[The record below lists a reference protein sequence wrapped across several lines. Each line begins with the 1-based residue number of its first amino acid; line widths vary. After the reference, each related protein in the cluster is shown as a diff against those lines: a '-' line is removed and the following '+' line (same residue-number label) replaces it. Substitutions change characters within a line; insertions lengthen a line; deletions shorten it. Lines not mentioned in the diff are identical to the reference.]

1 MEEGYDINENKTKN
15 VNLERQIIINE
26 NTTAITPFSNINSS
40 NKQIPN
46 NIYFNTFQ
54 FNKKGNKLLKQKGKY
69 FLIRKRK
76 RKQGDNGK
84 HTKAKASYDNISRK
98 IKSWIISDLIKFINK
113 KFGEK
118 NIKKK
123 LQIKLYIINNTQA
136 YNTTINYNI
145 NLLEKKACD
154 ILSENVSQK
163 VKIKYDHNKKIIE
176 KILVNKKFDNIIE
189 ILNLNFLDC
198 MDHYIGKKT
207 IDLLRGFEA
216 GYKERKKSITDYGK
230 RFESFVNNYEQY
242 YSDKNFRILMNRK
255 K

>member
-1 MEEGYDINENKTKN
+1 MEEGYDINENKAKS
-15 VNLERQIIINE
+15 VNFEKHIIINE
-26 NTTAITPFSNINSS
+26 NTTAITPLSNLNSS
-40 NKQIPN
+40 NKQLHN
-46 NIYFNTFQ
+46 NIYFNTFK
-54 FNKKGNKLLKQKGKY
+54 FNKKGNKLLNRKGKY

-76 RKQGDNGK
+76 RKQEDNGK
-84 HTKAKASYDNISRK
+84 HTKASYDNMSRK

-123 LQIKLYIINNTQA
+123 LKIKLYIINNAQA
-136 YNTTINYNI
+136 YNTTINDNK

-154 ILSENVSQK
+154 VLSENVSQK

-176 KILVNKKFDNIIE
+176 KILDNKKFDNIIK

-207 IDLLRGFEA
+207 IDLLRGFEE
-216 GYKERKKSITDYGK
+216 GYKERKKSIIDYGK
-230 RFESFVNNYEQY
+230 RFESFVNNYKEY
-242 YSDKNFRILMNRK
+242 YSDKNFRISMNQK